1 VMMVAMMTIIVMMV
15 VMMTI
20 LVMMM
25 IEMYEMHD
33 TMIMPDTMVG
43 SI

>member
-1 VMMVAMMTIIVMMV
+1 MMMEIII

-33 TMIMPDTMVG
+33 TMIMLDSMVG